1 MGKKERALGWAAK
14 SSAWEEPNAHFP
26 FEAWCPDN
34 TDGMKVLQFSITD
47 MWHCSLF
54 KLKLHLPTGSF

>member
-1 MGKKERALGWAAK
+1 MTWDVSLQKVRTVNGKERALGWAAK

-34 TDGMKVLQFSITD
+34 TD
-47 MWHCSLF
+47 
-54 KLKLHLPTGSF
+54 